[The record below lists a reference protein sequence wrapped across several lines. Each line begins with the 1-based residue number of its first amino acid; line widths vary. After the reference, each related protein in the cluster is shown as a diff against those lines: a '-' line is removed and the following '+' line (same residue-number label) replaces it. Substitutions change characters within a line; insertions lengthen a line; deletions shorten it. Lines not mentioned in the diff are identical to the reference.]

1 MLEIIN
7 ELSNIKSP
15 YRNQLCFYALR
26 TKYLKRNQRNS
37 ALITVSTTV
46 KYWRINISKKVKNLN
61 NETTMLMK

>member
-26 TKYLKRNQRNS
+26 TKYLKRNQRNYCTHNS
-37 ALITVSTTV
+37 INNSKILKN
-46 KYWRINISKKVKNLN
+46 KYKQESEKFKQ
-61 NETTMLMK
+61 